1 MLYSRVT
8 QFKIEETELTFIRSL
23 DIFDEGEKDEIQ
35 VQKSD
40 IYEISDIEESESESE
55 SKSESEGIRES
66 VRESMRLKRKRGVS
80 SEESSDESTDDGYLP
95 ASRTSGRVRKRPDQP
110 IGFHV
115 IN

>member
-8 QFKIEETELTFIRSL
+8 QFEMEETELAFIRSL
-23 DIFDEGEKDEIQ
+23 DIFDEGEKDEVQ
-35 VQKSD
+35 VEKGD
-40 IYEISDIEESESESE
+40 ISEISDIEESEDESE
-55 SKSESEGIRES
+55 SGRESMRVYVRES
-66 VRESMRLKRKRGVS
+66 VRLKRKRGDL
-80 SEESSDESTDDGYLP
+80 SEESSDESADDGNLP